1 MKNCVMKMMCNNE
14 EVFSGCGS
22 ECLGHLFNVVVWL
35 VCKMVSLGE
44 PLCIG
49 DIIFIGVLGLMVVVN
64 VGDCFE
70 VYIEGIGLV
79 VVIFLSVVLKGSLL

>member
-1 MKNCVMKMMCNNE
+1 MLLVYLIG
-14 EVFSGCGS
+14 V
-22 ECLGHLFNVVVWL
+22 LVVWL

-44 PLCIG
+44 LLCIG